1 MSVFFQ
7 HFCLKKETSPTL
19 MTPDT
24 LTFFIETYYCKVVPV
39 LKSIYKN
46 KNALGDKLKGYF
58 RVSIKYSSQ
67 ISFSNLNLYTSDI
80 H

>member
-1 MSVFFQ
+1 
-7 HFCLKKETSPTL
+7 

-24 LTFFIETYYCKVVPV
+24 LTFFIDRHTTTKLFLFLNLY
-39 LKSIYKN
+39 IN

-67 ISFSNLNLYTSDI
+67 ISFLI
-80 H
+80 

>member
-24 LTFFIETYYCKVVPV
+24 LTFFIDRHTTAK
-39 LKSIYKN
+39 LFLFLN

-58 RVSIKYSSQ
+58 RVSIKLIF
-67 ISFSNLNLYTSDI
+67 ISNFFF
-80 H
+80 